1 MYTYLSNWHENS
13 NGYDWMLLRDLLSVS
28 YCICPVMTLSSVHTL
43 SLYGQ
48 SKLWFWVSAM
58 NIVLV
63 RWHYTVYAKSV
74 YEKCSVVSLNWFY
87 GQESSYST
95 NIMGV
100 TVLRINVIEKH
111 LQIKVVLLYDCNLTL
126 TLVEAIEKR
135 KCLVSKWYRPSLFWI
150 N

>member
-1 MYTYLSNWHENS
+1 
-13 NGYDWMLLRDLLSVS
+13 MLLRDLLSVS

-111 LQIKVVLLYDCNLTL
+111 LQIKGCSFVWLQSYINFSWSNRKEEMSCVKLIQTQFVLNQLTMM
-126 TLVEAIEKR
+126 
-135 KCLVSKWYRPSLFWI
+135 FWLHF
-150 N
+150 